1 MSTSTSKVP
10 NTCGRTVY
18 CGPLTR
24 LSCRLLRQ
32 HVMSDENQR
41 SPDHHENRESL
52 KRPCEGRPHT
62 DTHIPLF
69 SSDMYVHTCSCME
82 RIFFRAGR
90 TIDND
95 THIVTYHCSD
105 MYVHTCSCME
115 RIFGLI
121 FEQPAHLQ
129 PHRRRRPPVLLG
141 RWTVEG

>member
-1 MSTSTSKVP
+1 
-10 NTCGRTVY
+10 
-18 CGPLTR
+18 
-24 LSCRLLRQ
+24 
-32 HVMSDENQR
+32 MSDENQR

-52 KRPCEGRPHT
+52 KNGPCEGRPHT

-69 SSDMYVHTCSCME
+69 SSEMYVHTCSCME